1 MKKVFIIWIF
11 LLISVK
17 SHAWIDSVYW
27 NKTFVPHT
35 VSTHGFMGLG
45 SQIKYID
52 QYFINASD
60 TLQID
65 LVFTDCAALAA
76 VYPWDSLISIPS
88 SVSQPYYYLIVRAIL
103 DSNSV
108 TPNCDIQ
115 DRYIDTIFSNVNAPT
130 SLVVFDDSKNFRLF
144 PNPARDKLNIEVAN
158 KQSAVIRIYNLLG
171 LLEIKKSFND
181 EIDISTLSSGIHII
195 EIRADNIIYRNKF
208 FKE

>member
-1 MKKVFIIWIF
+1 
-11 LLISVK
+11 
-17 SHAWIDSVYW
+17 
-27 NKTFVPHT
+27 
-35 VSTHGFMGLG
+35 MGLG

-76 VYPWDSLISIPS
+76 VYPGDSLISIPS

-171 LLEIKKSFND
+171 L
-181 EIDISTLSSGIHII
+181 
-195 EIRADNIIYRNKF
+195 
-208 FKE
+208 